1 MGVSRRAYARH
12 RGVAENAV
20 RKAIAAGRIELEPDG
35 TIDVVKAD
43 QAWTRRTDPAQQ
55 RLQNKRDVAA
65 ARDPE
70 ARSSGDTIKPVPA
83 VAVEAVRDTL
93 REAGEP
99 PAAGGMNY
107 VTARTANE
115 VIKAQE
121 RRLRLGKLKGELI
134 DRAKATTTVF
144 TLARRERDS
153 WVQWPARVAAL
164 IAAELGVDAQRYGNG
179 SRQACPTA
187 SRRALGRSGRVPV
200 KRYDG
205 AAEIVRAWSRGL
217 TPDPLLTV
225 SEWSDRYRILV
236 LARGIGSRTLSDRA
250 HALHARDHG
259 CAVAVASGAADRV
272 HEGGAG
278 RRHRGRQ

>member
-12 RGVAENAV
+12 RGVTENAV
-20 RKAIAAGRIELEPDG
+20 RKAIASGRIELEPDG
-35 TIDVVKAD
+35 TIDAARAD

-55 RLQNKRDVAA
+55 RPPKKGNDSGSAA
-65 ARDPE
+65 APAPERGSTTDP
-70 ARSSGDTIKPVPA
+70 IKPVPA
-83 VAVEAVRDTL
+83 AAVEAVRDTL

-153 WVQWPARVAAL
+153 WVQWPARV
-164 IAAELGVDAQRYGNG
+164 
-179 SRQACPTA
+179 TT
-187 SRRALGRSGRVPV
+187 RSDSSVERDSLFVF
-200 KRYDG
+200 RCLQ
-205 AAEIVRAWSRGL
+205 VRAGMINRSISCFEN
-217 TPDPLLTV
+217 P
-225 SEWSDRYRILV
+225 
-236 LARGIGSRTLSDRA
+236 ARRT
-250 HALHARDHG
+250 
-259 CAVAVASGAADRV
+259 
-272 HEGGAG
+272 
-278 RRHRGRQ
+278 

>member
-20 RKAIAAGRIELEPDG
+20 RKAIASGRIELEPDG
-35 TIDVVKAD
+35 TIDVAKAD

-55 RLQNKRDVAA
+55 RPPRMDNEAAPAA
-65 ARDPE
+65 APQ
-70 ARSSGDTIKPVPA
+70 SSAEPIKPVPA
-83 VAVEAVRDTL
+83 AAVEAVRDTL

-99 PAAGGMNY
+99 PTAGGMNY

-164 IAAELGVDAQRYGNG
+164 IAAELGVDAHLTETVLDKHV
-179 SRQACPTA
+179 RQH
-187 SRRALGRSGRVPV
+187 L
-200 KRYDG
+200 
-205 AAEIVRAWSRGL
+205 AE
-217 TPDPLLTV
+217 
-225 SEWSDRYRILV
+225 
-236 LARGIGSRTLSDRA
+236 LSDI
-250 HALHARDHG
+250 
-259 CAVAVASGAADRV
+259 RV
-272 HEGGAG
+272 EL
-278 RRHRGRQ
+278 R